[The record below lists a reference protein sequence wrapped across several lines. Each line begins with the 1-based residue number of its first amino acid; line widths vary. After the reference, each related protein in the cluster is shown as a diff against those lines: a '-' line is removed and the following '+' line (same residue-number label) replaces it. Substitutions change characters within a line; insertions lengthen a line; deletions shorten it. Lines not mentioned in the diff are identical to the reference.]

1 AGIVI
6 ILVNLIGGFAI
17 GTMQHDMSLG
27 DAAVTYSLLTVGDGL
42 VAQIPALLV
51 AVAAGTMVTRVGSSD
66 GTSDL
71 GKQITSQLLRDSRA
85 LALAAVIM
93 VGLAVVPGFPSL
105 VFLILG
111 ACFGAGAY
119 AINRRTGRG
128 SEFKEFGQ
136 TAIAEQA
143 GKPASLSSTPVAA

>member
-1 AGIVI
+1 
-6 ILVNLIGGFAI
+6 
-17 GTMQHDMSLG
+17 DMSLA
-27 DAAVTYSLLTVGDGL
+27 DAAVTYTLLTVGDGL

-93 VGLAVVPGFPSL
+93 
-105 VFLILG
+105 
-111 ACFGAGAY
+111 
-119 AINRRTGRG
+119 
-128 SEFKEFGQ
+128 
-136 TAIAEQA
+136 
-143 GKPASLSSTPVAA
+143 